1 MMVRILL
8 ASIIVSLLV
17 PVLLLGCN
25 ETDTPK
31 EEVDMFLDVA
41 KPVIDAHVP
50 TEIETATFAL
60 G

>member
-1 MMVRILL
+1 MTSRILL
-8 ASIIVSLLV
+8 TLIIVSLFA

-25 ETDTPK
+25 ENNVPK
-31 EEVDMFLDVA
+31 QEINMVPTVTIPA
-41 KPVIDAHVP
+41 IDASVP